1 MNSLSDAAV
10 SAGNCYRALE
20 LLIGEF
26 ERISA
31 EDPRGINLFDR
42 FLILHREF
50 YDNIIILTSEDSWE
64 IDREFEQEVLEEYRK
79 LSEIVQSL
87 KNEKWFLQELAI
99 KLTWRTNAMA
109 DYFARCVDDILNWYG
124 IDPDSNEIF
133 IICDEWEEVL
143 S

>member
-20 LLIGEF
+20 LLIVEF

-50 YDNIIILTSEDSWE
+50 YDNIIILTSEDS
-64 IDREFEQEVLEEYRK
+64 
-79 LSEIVQSL
+79 
-87 KNEKWFLQELAI
+87 
-99 KLTWRTNAMA
+99 
-109 DYFARCVDDILNWYG
+109 
-124 IDPDSNEIF
+124 
-133 IICDEWEEVL
+133 
-143 S
+143 